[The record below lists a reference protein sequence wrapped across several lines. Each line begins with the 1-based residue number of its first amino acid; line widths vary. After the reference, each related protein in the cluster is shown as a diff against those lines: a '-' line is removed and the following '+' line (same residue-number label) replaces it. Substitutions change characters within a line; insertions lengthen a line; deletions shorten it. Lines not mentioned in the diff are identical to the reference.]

1 MTRQTLCG
9 ALVLGVLLG
18 ACGGADQDDSA
29 AAPPRAT
36 QSEPSPTEASPQTD
50 STGAVVTVPPSCE
63 DAEGDSS
70 GGLDLTSV
78 TVFRTPEAIIFGYTY
93 SGTLPS
99 TGSLLFAASD
109 GSRQYGYKLVDG
121 QESSHFIFNFSGAQ
135 QENVEE
141 DAEVGASETRFSF
154 APDAV
159 DVAKLAG
166 GTATISVD
174 GNDID
179 ECQLR

>member
-1 MTRQTLCG
+1 M
-9 ALVLGVLLG
+9 
-18 ACGGADQDDSA
+18 
-29 AAPPRAT
+29 
-36 QSEPSPTEASPQTD
+36 
-50 STGAVVTVPPSCE
+50 
-63 DAEGDSS
+63 
-70 GGLDLTSV
+70 
-78 TVFRTPEAIIFGYTY
+78 
-93 SGTLPS
+93 
-99 TGSLLFAASD
+99 
-109 GSRQYGYKLVDG
+109 DG